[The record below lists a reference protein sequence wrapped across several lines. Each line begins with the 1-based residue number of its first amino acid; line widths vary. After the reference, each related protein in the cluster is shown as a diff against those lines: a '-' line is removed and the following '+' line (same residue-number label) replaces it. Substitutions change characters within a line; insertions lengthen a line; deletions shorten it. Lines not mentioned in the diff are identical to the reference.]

1 MSLKRCAEPRADD
14 PQSGAGGA
22 GKTAPTAPASGIVRR
37 DDFDAEAAGGTP
49 PWAVVH
55 AYLTSGE
62 HRAWVEAHAQRS
74 RAFAEVVEAL
84 RNDHEA
90 RRQEMHALPS
100 RRRKPRRDGGP

>member
-1 MSLKRCAEPRADD
+1 MSVHRSAETRADD
-14 PQSGAGGA
+14 PQAAAGP
-22 GKTAPTAPASGIVRR
+22 GKPGSPAPASGIVRR
-37 DDFDAEAAGGTP
+37 DELEAEASGDAP
-49 PWAVVH
+49 PWTVVH

-90 RRQEMHALPS
+90 RRREKPASVVAL
-100 RRRKPRRDGGP
+100 RRRKSK